1 MDNCQKVH
9 ILKNMQINLP
19 HTPKWTKSWIEQKLS
34 KEYFKKPYDR
44 FMWWRGYTP
53 KNKPLTAR
61 HPFKDRVLNGDFEP
75 GPYLMEVELV
85 HHVINEKYIQNTSSA
100 GDVDHGKYHQETSID
115 RARKKRLVEDH
126 EKEEARKLM
135 ELRNQFVKEFL
146 ITKEEYDAEVIDTSG
161 SVTDFYF
168 EIEDKYGKRTR
179 RLGKVS

>member
-1 MDNCQKVH
+1 MNDLPYKPGH
-9 ILKNMQINLP
+9 SKNWLNKFFKQD
-19 HTPKWTKSWIEQKLS
+19 
-34 KEYFKKPYDR
+34 YYKKPYDR

-61 HPFKDRVLNGDFEP
+61 HTFKDRVLNGDFEP

-85 HHVINEKYIQNTSSA
+85 HHTINEKYIQNTTKS
-100 GDVDHGKYHQETSID
+100 GDIDHGKYHQETSID
-115 RARKKRLVEDH
+115 RARKKRLIEDH

-135 ELRNQFVKEFL
+135 DLRNQFVKEFL
-146 ITKEEYDAEVIDTSG
+146 ITKEEYDTEVIETSG
-161 SVTDFYF
+161 NITDFYF